1 MADSKAKAKKA
12 KKPNAFVRI
21 WSYLRACWGEIKK
34 ITWTSPKAT
43 TRNFLVVLAVI
54 VVSGLCISGLDQ
66 LLFFL
71 LSFVGIT
78 SGS

>member
-1 MADSKAKAKKA
+1 MADTKAKTKKA

-21 WSYLRACWGEIKK
+21 GRYLRACWGEIKK

-43 TRNFLVVLAVI
+43 TKSFLVVLAVI